1 MSILN
6 YLPTFKSV
14 EPNRL
19 TGLVKGHVL
28 SQFPLAPG
36 SALIKTINETS
47 VIENGAIVGLAGG
60 LTVDAY
66 DATKMGHPFV
76 VFTEELNTV
85 FGGHKYFATA
95 KDAYG
100 DIYPRAVA
108 LYVGDAFTTDN
119 FDKGAT
125 TAPKF
130 AKVVDGVLE
139 LQDAEDADTLFAVE
153 ESNLPLGE
161 PAYKFVYVGKIA
173 IA

>member
-28 SQFPLAPG
+28 SQFPLAPT
-36 SALIKTINETS
+36 SALIKEINDETR
-47 VIENGAIVGLAGG
+47 VIENGAIVGLAGD

-66 DATKMGHPFV
+66 DAASMAHPFV

-85 FGGHKYFATA
+85 FDGHKYFATA
-95 KDAYG
+95 NDAYG

-119 FDKGAT
+119 FVEGAAT
-125 TAPKF
+125 DPKY
-130 AKVVDGVLE
+130 AKVTNGVLE
-139 LQDAEDADTLFAVE
+139 LQDAADADTLFAVE
-153 ESNLPLGE
+153 ENALPLGE
-161 PAYKFVYVGKIA
+161 LAYKFIYVGKIA
-173 IA
+173 